1 MNSKFDLSSTTNNEK
16 VQYVDHIYSQDPLEN
31 KNSLQKNDENELLY
45 ESVDYEPINQQLKP
59 NGNIV

>member
-1 MNSKFDLSSTTNNEK
+1 LNSKFDLSSTKNNEK

-45 ESVDYEPINQQLKP
+45 ESVDYETINQQLKP

>member
-1 MNSKFDLSSTTNNEK
+1 LNSKFDLSSTKNDEK

-45 ESVDYEPINQQLKP
+45 ESVDYETINQQLKP